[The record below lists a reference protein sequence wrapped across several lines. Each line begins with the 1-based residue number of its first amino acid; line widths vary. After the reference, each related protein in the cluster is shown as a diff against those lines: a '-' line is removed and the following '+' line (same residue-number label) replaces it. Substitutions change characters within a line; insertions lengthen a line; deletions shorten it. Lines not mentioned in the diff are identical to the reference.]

1 MKSSTAVTRAE
12 ISREPPQP
20 IRFEKRRT
28 ACFLYPMQKPLPGQF
43 RTCSGTP
50 AGSPDGRQSST
61 NVPINWSRAWC
72 SGPLP
77 PARRNFPISVRDVRP
92 PELAFGWCSTIA
104 TPDRGSRTS
113 RQTSPLALSYRTL
126 AAMPFQPTSHRRV
139 PGGRDR
145 ARTRSPDD
153 VEFRMSN
160 AFHYVRPRRSGGAP
174 SPIRHLQ
181 IVVGR
186 DYPPDLAKQGV
197 RDPGRITVHGLTY
210 LQNRAKSIK
219 RTA

>member
-1 MKSSTAVTRAE
+1 
-12 ISREPPQP
+12 
-20 IRFEKRRT
+20 
-28 ACFLYPMQKPLPGQF
+28 MQKPLPGQF

-126 AAMPFQPTSHRRV
+126 AAMPFQPTGHRRV

-145 ARTRSPDD
+145 ARPDPRTTLSSACRTL
-153 VEFRMSN
+153 FTMS
-160 AFHYVRPRRSGGAP
+160 ATPFGRRPEPDQA
-174 SPIRHLQ
+174 
-181 IVVGR
+181 
-186 DYPPDLAKQGV
+186 PPDRRRK
-197 RDPGRITVHGLTY
+197 GLST
-210 LQNRAKSIK
+210 
-219 RTA
+219 